1 MPFAPWTRRAALALP
16 LQLLLA
22 SKARSAAPPA
32 SSAWL
37 NADGRPSAQA
47 RQALS
52 LLAEAASHG
61 LEPQDYGLAT
71 LQQALHLAEQQ
82 PTHGPALAAA
92 LDGALQRYLREL
104 HQGRVDPRRLGQDFE
119 PPAHRGE
126 PAFDAA
132 ARLREALAAQ
142 RLPDA
147 VRAAAPQLPLYEQ
160 LRSALAQLRALG
172 EHAPGWEQPLPP
184 LPRSPKSRAPAKLEP
199 GQDWAG
205 VQQLAQ
211 RLQAMGDL
219 AAQAAPP
226 TRYDSELVAALTR
239 FQQRHGLEADGVIG
253 RATVAALEVTPAQR
267 ARQVE
272 LNLERLRWTPLMQAP
287 RMVTINIP
295 EFTLRAYEQDRNGSI
310 VVRETMKVIV
320 GKAMDTQTPVF
331 DEAMRFIEFSPF
343 WNVPPSI
350 ARKETVPTLRR
361 DPGYLTREEM
371 EFVRADGRIS
381 TEVSAEALAE
391 VLAGRARIR
400 QRPGAKNALGG
411 IKFVFP
417 NRDNIYLH
425 HTPAVTLF
433 SRSRRDFSHG
443 CIRVE
448 QPLRLAMFVLKNM
461 PEWTEARVQAAMD
474 SGRMQVLKLAEP
486 IPVLIAYGTALVK
499 QGRLHFYPDLYGH
512 DRRLDEALLQHQ
524 QQRAR

>member
-1 MPFAPWTRRAALALP
+1 MLFAPWSRRAALSLLLLVLP
-16 LQLLLA
+16 LSPA
-22 SKARSAAPPA
+22 FADPA
-32 SSAWL
+32 SDAWL
-37 NADGRPSAQA
+37 EPSGRPSVQA
-47 RQALS
+47 RQALT
-52 LLAEAASHG
+52 LLADAASHG
-61 LEPQDYGLAT
+61 LEPQDYDLTA
-71 LQQALHLAEQQ
+71 LQQALRLADEQ
-82 PTHGPALAAA
+82 PGHGPALAAA
-92 LDGALQRYLREL
+92 LDSAMQRYLREL
-104 HQGRVDPRRLGQDFE
+104 HLGRVDPRRLGQDFE
-119 PPAHRGE
+119 PPTHRGE
-126 PAFDAA
+126 AAFDAA

-142 RLPDA
+142 RLPEA
-147 VRAAAPQLPLYEQ
+147 VREAAPQLPLYEQ
-160 LRSALAQLRALG
+160 LRAALAQLRALG
-172 EHAPGWEQPLPP
+172 EHPVGWEQPLPP
-184 LPRSPKSRAPAKLEP
+184 LPRVPKSRAPAKLEP
-199 GQDWAG
+199 GHDWAG
-205 VQQLAQ
+205 VPLLAQ
-211 RLQAMGDL
+211 RLLALGDL
-219 AAQAAPP
+219 PSLPPAPL
-226 TRYDSELVAALTR
+226 RYEGQLVAALMR
-239 FQQRHGLEADGVIG
+239 FQQRHGLEPDGVIG
-253 RATVAALEVTPAQR
+253 RATVAALELTPAQR

-272 LNLERLRWTPLMQAP
+272 LNLERLRWTPLMQAA

-295 EFTLRAYEQDRNGSI
+295 EFTLRAYEQSENGRI

-361 DPGYLTREEM
+361 DPGYLAREEM

-381 TEVSAEALAE
+381 TEVSAAALDE

-425 HTPAVTLF
+425 HTPAVELF

-448 QPLRLAMFVLKNM
+448 QPLRLAMFVLKSM

-474 SGRMQVLKLAEP
+474 SGHLQTLKLAEP
-486 IPVLIAYGTALVK
+486 IPVLIAYGTALVTE
-499 QGRLHFYPDLYGH
+499 GRLHFYPDLYGH
-512 DRRLDEALLQHQ
+512 DRRLDEALLQRHR
-524 QQRAR
+524 QRAR